1 MSKFNIN
8 KSHNLQVPCGSCSL
22 SYCWISMQSLHFPC
36 LPRIVLPPDGWYY
49 RGEGNA
55 NLVISLVSSR
65 SVLRFR
71 KSKYYDKD
79 HDSDTLEIIQ
89 YVNKIMRPLLGE
101 QFVRSLYVAYL
112 STEDVE
118 EVKTRIQP
126 FRPLK
131 RIKKDVKGTIV
142 IVSPDCTYL
151 TPEYERNTIGDTL
164 SVEIKPKEGWH
175 STKLFYSS
183 DLCHRC
189 LKYHAKT
196 NKNEISNISPY
207 CPLDLFSGI
216 PSRSKRALYD
226 LYDYSHGRFKVFKN
240 GKVLYNEESKS
251 PEIMEEELKDFFGHE
266 RSEKDVRNY
275 LCSLLI
281 SSLLGF
287 DSCDEFINLIPWERS
302 HKLKCD
308 DSHVPLPEGS
318 VLNALLSIQKYPI
331 LSDRKAKYI
340 SDKFLCTTDDLDEMN
355 KFVHLFNPER
365 YRYVPKTGFVHD
377 VEQLQKY
384 LMSIT
389 ARDVSIFLTF
399 RKIKDMDEETQ
410 FQEMTASSSLCNCKR
425 PPYSTIIH
433 LKDQTYRVMI
443 SVIDLDPKPIHR
455 ISKWVQDKEEW
466 IKSVESSQS

>member
-1 MSKFNIN
+1 MV
-8 KSHNLQVPCGSCSL
+8 LQ
-22 SYCWISMQSLHFPC
+22 
-36 LPRIVLPPDGWYY
+36 R
-49 RGEGNA
+49 R
-55 NLVISLVSSR
+55 
-65 SVLRFR
+65 R

-251 PEIMEEELKDFFGHE
+251 
-266 RSEKDVRNY
+266 
-275 LCSLLI
+275 
-281 SSLLGF
+281 F

-355 KFVHLFNPER
+355 KFIWIQNQYIEFRNGCKIKRNGSNQWSPLNHELYRFNS
-365 YRYVPKTGFVHD
+365 
-377 VEQLQKY
+377 
-384 LMSIT
+384 SIT
-389 ARDVSIFLTF
+389 FLGFHDTF
-399 RKIKDMDEETQ
+399 IQ
-410 FQEMTASSSLCNCKR
+410 
-425 PPYSTIIH
+425 Y
-433 LKDQTYRVMI
+433 
-443 SVIDLDPKPIHR
+443 
-455 ISKWVQDKEEW
+455 
-466 IKSVESSQS
+466 